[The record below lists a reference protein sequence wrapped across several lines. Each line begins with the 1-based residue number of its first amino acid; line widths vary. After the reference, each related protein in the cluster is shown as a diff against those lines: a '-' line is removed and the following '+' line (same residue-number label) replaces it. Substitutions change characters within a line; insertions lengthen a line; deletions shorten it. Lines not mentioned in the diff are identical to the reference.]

1 MNDQCYATTESPMF
15 GNSTKDPLFRAN
27 GSTLGASGPLG
38 VVEEPEPGALPASG
52 DGSTPNAYPPD
63 SDPNSFEETASFPP
77 EPFPN
82 SATQF
87 AQQPYTGV
95 CIRRVIV

>member
-1 MNDQCYATTESPMF
+1 MSDQSYATTEAPMF
-15 GNSTKDPLFRAN
+15 GNSTKDPFLRAN
-27 GSTLGASGPLG
+27 GPSLGASGPLG

-52 DGSTPNAYPPD
+52 DGSTPNVYPPD
-63 SDPNSFEETASFPP
+63 SDPNSFEEPASFPP
-77 EPFPN
+77 ESFPN

-95 CIRRVIV
+95 CISRSIL